1 MWQPSTNFLIQSTDQ
16 QVQIN
21 RGQRLLEE
29 VCPARLWSTGAL
41 VGLAAV
47 RRFA

>member
-21 RGQRLLEE
+21 RGQRLFEE
-29 VCPARLWSTGAL
+29 VCSARLWSTGAL
-41 VGLAAV
+41 VRLAAV
-47 RRFA
+47 RSFA

>member
-1 MWQPSTNFLIQSTDQ
+1 MWQPSTNFLIQSTDR

-29 VCPARLWSTGAL
+29 VCSARLWRTGAL
-41 VGLAAV
+41 VRLAAV
-47 RRFA
+47 RGLA